1 MRLTN
6 AEKWILA
13 ATLLFL
19 VLTIGY
25 HLGRKRSPAEFAVRT
40 AAEELQRSPDA
51 ETPGQPDPAP
61 LPAAG
66 KININTAGKD
76 ELRSLSGIGD
86 ALSERIIAY
95 RDEHG
100 PFERIED
107 ITKVPGIGS
116 GTFEGLRDQI
126 CVD

>member
-1 MRLTN
+1 MRLTK

-19 VLTIGY
+19 VLTAGY
-25 HLGRKRSPAEFAVRT
+25 HLGRKRSPAEFSVRT
-40 AAEELQRSPDA
+40 ATEEPRQS
-51 ETPGQPDPAP
+51 TDPALP
-61 LPAAG
+61 GETDPAAQREIG
-66 KININTAGKD
+66 KININTADKD
-76 ELRSLSGIGD
+76 ALCTLSGIGD

-95 RDEHG
+95 RAEHG
-100 PFERIED
+100 PFARIED
-107 ITKVPGIGS
+107 ITMVPGIGS